1 MAGVAGLVAGLH
13 VHPIVIGMVLAAV
26 VNAVLVR
33 RNFGRVE
40 KVNAGFLAA
49 VPADV

>member
-13 VHPIVIGMVLAAV
+13 VHPIVIGRVLAAV

-40 KVNAGFLAA
+40 QVNAGFLAV